1 MVDYLI
7 HFFKYNKI
15 YLITG
20 IALLLL
26 VIIPTKEKIS
36 AKTQK
41 ALYLGIVIWIICF
54 AYRMSTGED
63 IIYLFKNKDT
73 WENENKPIEFK
84 SSPFNKYY
92 SNDAG
97 RNTKGKSTTDNNE

>member
-20 IALLLL
+20 VVLLIL
-26 VIIPTKEKIS
+26 VILPTKEKIS
-36 AKTQK
+36 AKSQK
-41 ALYLGIVIWIICF
+41 VLYLGVVIWIICF
-54 AYRMSTGED
+54 AYRISTGED
-63 IIYLFKNKDT
+63 IIYLFKNKNT
-73 WENENKPIEFK
+73 WESESKPIELK
-84 SSPFNKYY
+84 GSPFNKYY

-97 RNTKGKSTTDNNE
+97 RKSKSEN

>member
-20 IALLLL
+20 VVLLLL
-26 VIIPTKEKIS
+26 VIFPTKEKIS

-41 ALYLGIVIWIICF
+41 AMYLGIVIWIICF
-54 AYRMSTGED
+54 AYRISTGED

-73 WENENKPIEFK
+73 WENESKPIEFK
-84 SSPFNKYY
+84 ASPFNKYY
-92 SNDAG
+92 SNESG
-97 RNTKGKSTTDNNE
+97 RRSKSGNQE

>member
-20 IALLLL
+20 VVLLIF
-26 VIIPTKEKIS
+26 IILPTKEKIS
-36 AKTQK
+36 AKSQK
-41 ALYLGIVIWIICF
+41 ALYLGTVIWIICF
-54 AYRMSTGED
+54 AYRISTGED
-63 IIYLFKNKDT
+63 IIYLFKTDNS
-73 WENENKPIEFK
+73 WENESKPIELEN
-84 SSPFNKYY
+84 SPFNKYY

-97 RNTKGKSTTDNNE
+97 RKSKSEN